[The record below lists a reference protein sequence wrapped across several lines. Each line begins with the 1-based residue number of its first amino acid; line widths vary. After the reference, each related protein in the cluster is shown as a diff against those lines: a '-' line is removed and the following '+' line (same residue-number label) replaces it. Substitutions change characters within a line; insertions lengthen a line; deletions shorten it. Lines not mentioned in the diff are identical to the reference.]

1 MDKYISFDL
10 GMLGNYR
17 YYTGIIFKG
26 YTYGTGDCIVT
37 GRTLRQPDG
46 TIR

>member
-26 YTYGTGDCIVT
+26 YTYGTGQLRRNR
-37 GRTLRQPDG
+37 RTLRQPDG
-46 TIR
+46 TVR